1 MRRRAVRIVC
11 LLSLCIMILGLGGCG
26 EAKNNEILDAKT
38 AQVEK
43 EMMNFTLELE
53 RFRGLSDA
61 QLQEYI
67 SQIESYKKANQITET
82 QAKLNED
89 VITDWHEVEKQ
100 LGSFKEYGE
109 FEFDSAGKTYT
120 ATLNVKYANRD
131 AKLIYVISKKDF
143 EVTGANVEMVYT
155 LGEKMSK
162 AGMNTLT
169 GILIVFFMLVFMC
182 VIIYAFNI
190 IAYIQEKY
198 NKKREDTKIEITSL
212 EATEEREETTD
223 VDDRELIAVIAAAI
237 AAYTGSSTDDF
248 VVRSI
253 RRRS

>member
-1 MRRRAVRIVC
+1 MDLRYFILRIIILILRNIVANRRNAVRRRAVRIVC

-26 EAKNNEILDAKT
+26 EAKNNEILDTKT

-67 SQIESYKKANQITET
+67 SQIESYKKSNQITET

-169 GILIVFFMLVFMC
+169 GILIAPSYATSALFSISLRFSTSSS
-182 VIIYAFNI
+182 VI
-190 IAYIQEKY
+190 
-198 NKKREDTKIEITSL
+198 L
-212 EATEEREETTD
+212 
-223 VDDRELIAVIAAAI
+223 
-237 AAYTGSSTDDF
+237 SSAPNTMPLLDME
-248 VVRSI
+248 
-253 RRRS
+253 